1 MDKASLIR
9 ALLSLITG
17 SYLSHDKLIS
27 PKLYLLAFKSSQTT
41 TVILP
46 HHDVIDEGIPW
57 PIQNRPG
64 LSLLTAII

>member
-27 PKLYLLAFKSSQTT
+27 PKLYLLAFKST